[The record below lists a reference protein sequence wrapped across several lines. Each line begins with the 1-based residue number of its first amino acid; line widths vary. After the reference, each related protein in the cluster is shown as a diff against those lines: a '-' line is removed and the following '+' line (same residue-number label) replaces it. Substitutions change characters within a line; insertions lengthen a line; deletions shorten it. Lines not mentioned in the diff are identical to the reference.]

1 MNISDTD
8 AHACTCVFAF
18 LRYWLTVTNHRWVLR
33 RCRRA
38 VKAGTATKTKPEY
51 IGFRVMPNGKSSV
64 MPVTGVNMAP
74 DPASVSVL
82 SNRRIR

>member
-33 RCRRA
+33 RA

-51 IGFRVMPNGKSSV
+51 IGFRVRPNGKSSV
-64 MPVTGVNMAP
+64 MPVTGVNIAP